1 MPDLAPKSDSCRGA
15 SFLSFH
21 TSHNP
26 FPIHT
31 LLGVLGGRGGHSVPP
46 FLRRREIIINTNN
59 NIPIYTLTR

>member
-31 LLGVLGGRGGHSVPP
+31 LLGVLGGRGGILYRPSFVEGR
-46 FLRRREIIINTNN
+46 LLLIQIIIF
-59 NIPIYTLTR
+59 PSTR